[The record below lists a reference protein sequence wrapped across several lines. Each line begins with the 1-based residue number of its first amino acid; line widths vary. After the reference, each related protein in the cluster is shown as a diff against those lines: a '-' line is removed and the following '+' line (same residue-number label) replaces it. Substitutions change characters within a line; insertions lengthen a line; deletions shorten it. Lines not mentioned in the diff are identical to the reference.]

1 MEKGNNKM
9 DMLKKLFG
17 DYNEKEV
24 KKLSY
29 VADKILELEAEIEEL
44 SDEELKNKTQEFKER
59 VAKGETLD
67 KILVEAF
74 AVVREAAGRTLKMK
88 HYKEQLMGGI
98 VLHEGRVAEM
108 KTGEGKTLVATLPA
122 YLNALEGKGVHVVT
136 VNDYLAN
143 RDREEMGQV
152 YGFLGLTTGVIL
164 HDLKSDQRKI
174 AYNCDITYG
183 TNSEFGFDYLRDNMV
198 TQKEGKVQRTLHFAV
213 VDEADSIF
221 IDEARTPLIIS
232 GQGSK
237 ASELYRVADFFV
249 KTLKKDEDYEVDEKT
264 KAVMLTEQG
273 IEKAENFY
281 KIEDYT
287 AIEHFSIQH
296 HTVQAL
302 KANYGMRNGV
312 DYIVR
317 DGEVLIVDTF
327 TGRVMDGRRFSDGLH
342 EAMEAKEGVK
352 IKEESQTLATI
363 TYQHYFKLYKKLSG
377 MSGTAKTEE
386 NEFRE
391 VYNLDVVVVPTHKPI
406 QREDRADK
414 IYKTELGK
422 FKAIVEEIIETHKI
436 GQPMLV
442 GTSSIEKSELLSF
455 MLKKRG
461 ISHQV
466 LNAKHHK
473 REAEIVAHA
482 GEVGMVTIAT
492 NMAGR
497 GTDIKLGQGAVEL
510 GGLKVIGT
518 ERHEARRIDNQ
529 LRGRSGR
536 QGDVGMSQFY
546 ISLEDE
552 IIMKYLSDRE
562 ENPFDKIKIE
572 KEGPIENKKVRQI
585 VEDAQKIVEADNFGV
600 RKNLIKYDDTM
611 NKQRE
616 VIYEE
621 RNRVVE
627 SEDLKEYIY
636 SMIKTVVEKEV
647 EERYKEDKKLKEA
660 SLEDI
665 LQYFKVLIHSGVKL
679 SKEDLIDL
687 KIKDI
692 KEKIYES
699 VLEVYSRKEKLY
711 EGQIRNIEKAILLRV
726 VDQKWINHLQNMEHL
741 KQYIGLHSYKQ
752 KDPVEDYNLRAGI
765 MFDDMIYNIKLD
777 TVSYLLNLREE
788 KEE

>member
-1 MEKGNNKM
+1 M

-17 DYNEKEV
+17 DYNTREI
-24 KKLSY
+24 KKLS
-29 VADKILELEAEIEEL
+29 ATAEQILSLETSMEKL
-44 SDEELKNKTQEFKER
+44 SDEELKNKTEYFKER
-59 VAKGETLD
+59 LSKGETLND
-67 KILVEAF
+67 ILVEAF
-74 AVVREAAGRTLKMK
+74 AVVREAAGRTLNMK

-98 VLHEGRVAEM
+98 VLHQGRIAEM
-108 KTGEGKTLVATLPA
+108 KTGEGKTLVATLPT

-143 RDREEMGQV
+143 RDKEEMGQV

-164 HDLKSDQRKI
+164 HDLKPDQRKQE
-174 AYNCDITYG
+174 YNCDITYG

-198 TQKEGKVQRTLHFAV
+198 MAKEEKVQRPLHFAV

-232 GQGSK
+232 GQGAK

-273 IEKAENFY
+273 VEKAEDFY
-281 KIEDYT
+281 KVEDFT
-287 AIEHFSIQH
+287 ITDNFSIQH

-302 KANYGMRNGV
+302 KANYAMRNGV
-312 DYIVR
+312 DYIIR

-342 EAMEAKEGVK
+342 EAIEAKEGVK

-391 VYNLDVVVVPTHKPI
+391 VYNLDVVVIPTHKPI
-406 QREDRADK
+406 RRVDSEDK

-436 GQPMLV
+436 GQPVLV
-442 GTSSIEKSELLSF
+442 GTASIEKSELLSF

-461 ISHQV
+461 IPHQV

-497 GTDIKLGQGAVEL
+497 GTDIKLGEGTIEL

-518 ERHEARRIDNQ
+518 EKHEARRIDNQ

-536 QGDVGMSQFY
+536 QGDVGVSQFY

-552 IIMKYLSDRE
+552 IIIKYLADRE

-572 KEGPIENKKVRQI
+572 TEGPIEIKKVKDI
-585 VEDAQKIVEADNFGV
+585 VEAAQKIVESDNFGT

-616 VIYEE
+616 VIYAE
-621 RNRVVE
+621 RDKTVE
-627 SEDLKEYIY
+627 TEDIKEYIR
-636 SMIKTVVEKEV
+636 SMINQVANKEV
-647 EERYKEDKKLKEA
+647 DERYKEDKKLK
-660 SLEDI
+660 SQSIEDI
-665 LQYFKVLIHSGVKL
+665 ADYFNSLVHFKDKLIKDELLALGL
-679 SKEDLIDL
+679 
-687 KIKDI
+687 KDI
-692 KEKIYES
+692 KEYIANKVLTIYE
-699 VLEVYSRKEKLY
+699 RKEKLY
-711 EGQIRNIEKAILLRV
+711 KENIRSIEKAILLKV

-741 KQYIGLHSYKQ
+741 KQYIGLHAYKQ

-777 TVSYLLNLREE
+777 TVKFLLNLREE

>member
-1 MEKGNNKM
+1 M

-17 DYNEKEV
+17 DYNTREI
-24 KKLSY
+24 KKLS
-29 VADKILELEAEIEEL
+29 ATAEKILSLESSMEKLSNEEL
-44 SDEELKNKTQEFKER
+44 RNKTEYFKER
-59 VAKGETLD
+59 LSKGETLND
-67 KILVEAF
+67 ILVEAF
-74 AVVREAAGRTLKMK
+74 AVVREAAGRTLNMK

-98 VLHEGRVAEM
+98 VLHQGRIAEM

-143 RDREEMGQV
+143 RDKEEMGQV

-164 HDLKSDQRKI
+164 HDLKPDQRKQE
-174 AYNCDITYG
+174 YTCDITYG

-198 TQKEGKVQRTLHFAV
+198 MTKDEKVQRPLHFAV

-232 GQGSK
+232 GQGAK

-273 IEKAENFY
+273 VEKAEVFY
-281 KIEDYT
+281 KVEDFTVIEN
-287 AIEHFSIQH
+287 FSIQH

-312 DYIVR
+312 DYIIR

-342 EAMEAKEGVK
+342 EAIEAKEGVK

-391 VYNLDVVVVPTHKPI
+391 VYNLDVVVIPTHKPI
-406 QREDRADK
+406 KRVDREDK

-436 GQPMLV
+436 GQPILV
-442 GTSSIEKSELLSF
+442 GTASIEKSELLSF

-461 ISHQV
+461 IPHQV

-497 GTDIKLGQGAVEL
+497 GTDIKLGEGAIEL

-536 QGDVGMSQFY
+536 QGDAGVSQFY

-552 IIMKYLSDRE
+552 IILKYLADRE
-562 ENPFDKIKIE
+562 ENPLEKIKIE
-572 KEGPIENKKVRQI
+572 TEGPIGIKKVR
-585 VEDAQKIVEADNFGV
+585 DIVEAAQRIVESDNFGT

-616 VIYEE
+616 VIYAE
-621 RNRVVE
+621 RDRTVE
-627 SEDLKEYIY
+627 TEDIKEYIR
-636 SMIKTVVEKEV
+636 SMINQVVNKEI
-647 EERYKEDKKLKEA
+647 EERYKEDKKLK
-660 SLEDI
+660 SQSIEDI
-665 LQYFKVLIHSGVKL
+665 ADYFNSLVHFKDKL
-679 SKEDLIDL
+679 TKDELLALSL
-687 KIKDI
+687 KDI
-692 KEKIYES
+692 KEYIANKVLEIYE
-699 VLEVYSRKEKLY
+699 RKEKVY
-711 EGQIRNIEKAILLRV
+711 EEQIRGIEKAILLKV
-726 VDQKWINHLQNMEHL
+726 VDQKWISHLQNMEHL
-741 KQYIGLHSYKQ
+741 KQYIGLHAYKQ

-765 MFDDMIYNIKLD
+765 MFEDMIYNIKLD
-777 TVSYLLNLREE
+777 TVKFLLNIREE

>member
-1 MEKGNNKM
+1 M

-17 DYNEKEV
+17 DYNTREI
-24 KKLSY
+24 KKLS
-29 VADKILELEAEIEEL
+29 ATAEKILSLESSMEKL
-44 SDEELKNKTQEFKER
+44 SDEELRNKTEYFKER
-59 VAKGETLD
+59 LSKGETLND
-67 KILVEAF
+67 ILVEAF
-74 AVVREAAGRTLKMK
+74 AVVREAAGRTLNMK

-98 VLHEGRVAEM
+98 VLHQGRIAEM

-143 RDREEMGQV
+143 RDKEEMGQV

-164 HDLKSDQRKI
+164 HDLKPDQRKQE
-174 AYNCDITYG
+174 YTCDITYG

-198 TQKEGKVQRTLHFAV
+198 MTKDEKVQRPLHFAV

-232 GQGSK
+232 GQGAK

-273 IEKAENFY
+273 VEKAEDFY
-281 KIEDYT
+281 KVEDFTLIEN
-287 AIEHFSIQH
+287 FSIQH

-312 DYIVR
+312 DYIIR

-342 EAMEAKEGVK
+342 EAIEAKEGVK

-391 VYNLDVVVVPTHKPI
+391 VYNLDVVVIPTHKPI
-406 QREDRADK
+406 RRLDKEDK

-436 GQPMLV
+436 GQPILV
-442 GTSSIEKSELLSF
+442 GTASIEKSELLSF

-461 ISHQV
+461 IPHQV

-497 GTDIKLGQGAVEL
+497 GTDIKLGEGTVEL

-536 QGDVGMSQFY
+536 QGDVGISQFY

-552 IIMKYLSDRE
+552 IIIKYLADRE

-572 KEGPIENKKVRQI
+572 TEGPIENKKVR
-585 VEDAQKIVEADNFGV
+585 AIVEAAQRIVESDNFGT

-616 VIYEE
+616 VIYAE
-621 RNRVVE
+621 RDRTVE
-627 SEDLKEYIY
+627 TEDIKEYIR
-636 SMIKTVVEKEV
+636 SMISQVVNKEI
-647 EERYKEDKKLKEA
+647 EERYKEDKKLKNQ
-660 SLEDI
+660 SIEDI
-665 LQYFKVLIHSGVKL
+665 ADYFNSLVHFKDKL
-679 SKEDLIDL
+679 AKDELLALSL
-687 KIKDI
+687 KDI
-692 KEKIYES
+692 KEYITNKVLNIYE
-699 VLEVYSRKEKLY
+699 RKEKLY
-711 EGQIRNIEKAILLRV
+711 EEQIRGIEKAILLKV
-726 VDQKWINHLQNMEHL
+726 VDQKWISHLQNMEHL
-741 KQYIGLHSYKQ
+741 KQYIGLHAFKQ

-777 TVSYLLNLREE
+777 TVKFLLNLREE

>member
-1 MEKGNNKM
+1 M

-29 VADKILELEAEIEEL
+29 VADKILKLDSEMQKLT
-44 SDEELKNKTQEFKER
+44 DEELRDKTNEFKE
-59 VAKGETLD
+59 KLKNGQTLNN
-67 KILVEAF
+67 ILIEAF
-74 AVVREAAGRTLKMK
+74 AVVREASYRVLKIK

-143 RDREEMGQV
+143 RDKEEMGQV
-152 YGFLGLTTGVIL
+152 YSFLGLNTGVIL
-164 HDLKSDQRKI
+164 NDLKPDQRKEQ
-174 AYNCDITYG
+174 YNCDITYG

-198 TQKEGKVQRTLHFAV
+198 MIKEDKVQRTLHFAI

-273 IEKAENFY
+273 VEKAEDFY
-281 KIEDYT
+281 KVEDFTIIEN
-287 AIEHFSIQH
+287 FSIQH

-302 KANYGMRNGV
+302 KANYAMRNGV
-312 DYIVR
+312 DYIIR

-342 EAMEAKEGVK
+342 EAIEAKEGVK

-391 VYNLDVVVVPTHKPI
+391 VYNLDVVVIPTHKPI
-406 QREDRADK
+406 KRVDREDK

-422 FKAIVEEIIETHKI
+422 FKAIVEEIIETHEI
-436 GQPMLV
+436 GQPVLV
-442 GTSSIEKSELLSF
+442 GTASIEKSELLSF

-461 ISHQV
+461 IPHQV

-497 GTDIKLGQGAVEL
+497 GTDIKLGKGAIEL

-536 QGDVGMSQFY
+536 QGDVGISQFY

-552 IIMKYLSDRE
+552 IIIKYLADRE
-562 ENPFDKIKIE
+562 ENPLEKIKIE
-572 KEGPIENKKVRQI
+572 TEGPIEIKKVRDI
-585 VEDAQKIVEADNFGV
+585 VEAAQKIVESDNFGV

-611 NKQRE
+611 NMQRE
-616 VIYEE
+616 VIYAE
-621 RNRVVE
+621 RDKTVE
-627 SEDLKEYIY
+627 SEDIKEYIRA
-636 SMIKTVVEKEV
+636 MINQIINKEIG
-647 EERYKEDKKLKEA
+647 ERYKEDKKLRVESIEHIAKYFNGLVHFNDKISKDELL
-660 SLEDI
+660 SLS
-665 LQYFKVLIHSGVKL
+665 L
-679 SKEDLIDL
+679 
-687 KIKDI
+687 KDI
-692 KEKIYES
+692 KEFITNKVMKLYES
-699 VLEVYSRKEKLY
+699 KEKLY
-711 EGQIRNIEKAILLRV
+711 ETKIRVIEKSILLRI
-726 VDQKWINHLQNMEHL
+726 VDQKWINHIQNMDHL
-741 KQYIGLHSYKQ
+741 KQYIGLHAYKQ

-765 MFDDMIYNIKLD
+765 MFDDMIYNIKFD
-777 TVSYLLNLREE
+777 TVKYLLNLKEE

>member
-1 MEKGNNKM
+1 M
-9 DMLKKLFG
+9 DVLKKLFG
-17 DYNEKEV
+17 DYNTREI
-24 KKLSY
+24 KKLS
-29 VADKILELEAEIEEL
+29 ATAEKILSLEASMEKL
-44 SDEELKNKTQEFKER
+44 SDEELRNKTEYFKER
-59 VAKGETLD
+59 LSKGETLND
-67 KILVEAF
+67 ILVEAF
-74 AVVREAAGRTLKMK
+74 AVVREAAGRTLNMK

-98 VLHEGRVAEM
+98 VLHQGRIAEM
-108 KTGEGKTLVATLPA
+108 KTGEGKTLVATLPT

-143 RDREEMGQV
+143 RDKEEMGQV
-152 YGFLGLTTGVIL
+152 YGFLGLATGVIL
-164 HDLKSDQRKI
+164 HDLKPDQRKQEYI
-174 AYNCDITYG
+174 CDITYG

-198 TQKEGKVQRTLHFAV
+198 MTKDEKVQRPLHFAV

-232 GQGSK
+232 GQGAK

-273 IEKAENFY
+273 VGKAEDFY
-281 KIEDYT
+281 KVEDFTVIEN
-287 AIEHFSIQH
+287 FSIQH

-312 DYIVR
+312 DYIIR

-342 EAMEAKEGVK
+342 EAIEAKEGVK

-391 VYNLDVVVVPTHKPI
+391 VYNLDVVVIPTHKPT
-406 QREDRADK
+406 RRVDNEDK

-436 GQPMLV
+436 GQPVLV
-442 GTSSIEKSELLSF
+442 GTASIEKSELLSF

-461 ISHQV
+461 VSHQV

-497 GTDIKLGQGAVEL
+497 GTDIKLGEGTIEV

-536 QGDVGMSQFY
+536 QGDVGVSQFY

-552 IIMKYLSDRE
+552 IIIKYLADRE
-562 ENPFDKIKIE
+562 ENPFYKIKIE
-572 KEGPIENKKVRQI
+572 TEGPIENKKVR
-585 VEDAQKIVEADNFGV
+585 AIVEAAQRIVESDNFGT

-616 VIYEE
+616 VIYAE
-621 RNRVVE
+621 RDRTVE
-627 SEDLKEYIY
+627 TEDIKEYIR
-636 SMIKTVVEKEV
+636 SMISQVVNKEI
-647 EERYKEDKKLKEA
+647 EERYKEDKRLK
-660 SLEDI
+660 SQSIEDI
-665 LQYFKVLIHSGVKL
+665 EGYFNSLVHFKDKL
-679 SKEDLIDL
+679 TKDELLSLSL
-687 KIKDI
+687 KDI
-692 KEKIYES
+692 KEYIANKVLEIYE
-699 VLEVYSRKEKLY
+699 RKEKSY
-711 EGQIRNIEKAILLRV
+711 EAQIRSIEKAILLKV

-741 KQYIGLHSYKQ
+741 KQYIGLHAYKQ

-777 TVSYLLNLREE
+777 TAKFLLNLREE

>member
-1 MEKGNNKM
+1 M
-9 DMLKKLFG
+9 DILSKIFG
-17 DYNEKEV
+17 DYSEKEV

-29 VADKILELEAEIEEL
+29 VADKILKLDSEMQKLT
-44 SDEELKNKTQEFKER
+44 DEELGNKTNEFKDR
-59 VAKGETLD
+59 LRNGQTLD
-67 KILVEAF
+67 SILIEAF
-74 AVVREAAGRTLKMK
+74 AVAREAAYRVLKMK

-122 YLNALEGKGVHVVT
+122 YLNALEGKGVHIVT

-143 RDREEMGQV
+143 RDKEEMGQV

-164 HDLKSDQRKI
+164 HDLKPEQRKLE
-174 AYNCDITYG
+174 YDCDITYG

-198 TQKEGKVQRTLHFAV
+198 MTKKEKVQRTLHFAI

-232 GQGSK
+232 GQGAK

-273 IEKAENFY
+273 VEKAEQFY
-281 KIEDYT
+281 KVKDYT
-287 AIEHFSIQH
+287 SIENFSIQH

-302 KANYGMRNGV
+302 KANYAMRNGV
-312 DYIVR
+312 DYIIR
-317 DGEVLIVDTF
+317 DGEVLIVDSF

-342 EAMEAKEGVK
+342 EAIEAKEGVK

-377 MSGTAKTEE
+377 MSGTAQTEE

-391 VYNLDVVVVPTHKPI
+391 VYNLDVVVIPTHKPI
-406 QREDRADK
+406 KRVDRQDK

-436 GQPMLV
+436 GQPILV
-442 GTSSIEKSELLSF
+442 GTASIEKSELLSF

-497 GTDIKLGQGAVEL
+497 GTDIKLGEGTIEL

-536 QGDVGMSQFY
+536 QGDVGVSQFY

-552 IIMKYLSDRE
+552 IILKYLADRD
-562 ENPFDKIKIE
+562 ENPLEKIKIE
-572 KEGPIENKKVRQI
+572 NDGPIEIKKVRDI
-585 VEDAQKIVEADNFGV
+585 VEAAQKIVESDNFGT

-616 VIYEE
+616 VIYAE
-621 RNRVVE
+621 RDRTVE
-627 SEDLKEYIY
+627 TEDIKEYIH
-636 SMIKTVVEKEV
+636 SMINQVVSKEI
-647 EERYKEDKKLKEA
+647 EERYKEDKKLREK
-660 SLEDI
+660 SIEDI
-665 LQYFKVLIHSGVKL
+665 VDYFNGLVHFKDKL
-679 SKEDLIDL
+679 TRDELLGLSL
-687 KIKDI
+687 KNI
-692 KEKIYES
+692 KEFATNKVVDIYE
-699 VLEVYSRKEKLY
+699 RKEKSY
-711 EGQIRNIEKAILLRV
+711 EAQIRSIEKAILLKV
-726 VDQKWINHLQNMEHL
+726 VDQKWINHLQNMDHL
-741 KQYIGLHSYKQ
+741 KQYIGLHAYKQ

-777 TVSYLLNLREE
+777 TVKFLLNLREE